1 MHLGCV
7 PKDQMKQTKHLHSSW
22 VNVRSFLCPTA
33 FYTTVIFIRNIWC
46 TWSSYNC
53 KAVKRLIRTVQYMY
67 LYVFVMVMW
76 DYIVIC
82 QTIPGFKLASS
93 SDLFRFIIHSVIEI
107 NITDDCLSK
116 ILIVLMFCES
126 TNSSSL
132 QSWLLGLHN
141 YLEIRLCGISKL
153 EELLLFYKGYY
164 FINVSQNSIWL
175 HFVAL

>member
-1 MHLGCV
+1 MSQLLFIQPIMHLGCV

-22 VNVRSFLCPTA
+22 VNVRSFLCTTA

-67 LYVFVMVMW
+67 LYVFVIVMW

-93 SDLFRFIIHSVIEI
+93 SDLFRLVLIHYSLSHWNQHYWWLFINKSH
-107 NITDDCLSK
+107 
-116 ILIVLMFCES
+116 
-126 TNSSSL
+126 SSSL
-132 QSWLLGLHN
+132 QSCLLGLHN
-141 YLEIRLCGISKL
+141 FSEIRVLTAIIL
-153 EELLLFYKGYY
+153 YRLLF
-164 FINVSQNSIWL
+164 
-175 HFVAL
+175 

>member
-1 MHLGCV
+1 MCV
-7 PKDQMKQTKHLHSSW
+7 VFFAPLPFTRQWFSLETSDVREAVITVKLYRDSSG
-22 VNVRSFLCPTA
+22 LC
-33 FYTTVIFIRNIWC
+33 NIC
-46 TWSSYNC
+46 
-53 KAVKRLIRTVQYMY
+53 IYMY
-67 LYVFVMVMW
+67 LLLWCEIISSYVRLSLVLNW
-76 DYIVIC
+76 RHL
-82 QTIPGFKLASS
+82 QTC
-93 SDLFRFIIHSVIEI
+93 SDLFSFIIHSVIEI

-141 YLEIRLCGISKL
+141 YLEIRLSGISKL